1 MRLSVV
7 DERKA
12 PIREPYVLRLSGWS
26 LDRYLREAPED
37 ARWEFVRGEV
47 IVYSPSTAEHQ
58 DLVGFL
64 YTILKLFCE
73 AKGCGKVLTGPAA
86 VRLAPDVVREPDV
99 FVVRP
104 EDIPKATGVP
114 LDLVPLFAIE
124 VVSPST
130 RGIDLGEKAG
140 DYAAAGVP
148 EYWAVDPERRELS
161 VHLLEGKSYRVVA
174 ISEGTC
180 ESRAIPGFRI
190 RVEWLWERPLP
201 KVTKILP
208 ELLG

>member
-1 MRLSVV
+1 MKIFVV
-7 DERKA
+7 EESGK
-12 PIREPYVLRLSGWS
+12 PFWEQYVLRLSGWS

-37 ARWEFVRGEV
+37 ARWEFVRGDV

-58 DLVGFL
+58 ELVGFL
-64 YTILKLFCE
+64 YRLLAAFCE

-104 EDIPKATGVP
+104 EDIHRATGVP
-114 LDLVPLFAIE
+114 LDLVPLFVIE
-124 VVSPST
+124 VISPST

-140 DYAAAGVP
+140 DYAAAGVL
-148 EYWAVDPERRELS
+148 EYWAVDPERRELT
-161 VHLLEGKSYRVVA
+161 VHLLEGRSYRVAV

-180 ESRAIPGFRI
+180 GSRAISGFRI
-190 RVEWLWERPLP
+190 RADWLWERPLP
-201 KVTKILP
+201 KVAKVLP